1 MGAMRPAAVVEIS
14 DHAPINPKSEK
25 FVGNPIRIVKRY
37 NQLKKN
43 WLMESSVPPNRRQER
58 VATDILPG

>member
-37 NQLKKN
+37 NQLKN
-43 WLMESSVPPNRRQER
+43 S
-58 VATDILPG
+58 